1 MPDPA
6 AFFDMGGY
14 AAFVWPAYGISFLVL
29 TTLVAATIFRRRRI
43 LAQLQ
48 ALERAQGDDA
58 A

>member
-1 MPDPA
+1 MPDAA

-29 TTLVAATIFRRRRI
+29 TILVAATIIRRRRI